1 MNDHQL
7 LDKLIDLAEQQ
18 ARLVLLELKMPSL
31 MAAFVLMTQKGK
43 FEIVATP
50 WRDEA
55 EKHFY
60 ANMLRTM
67 MRKKHVMAYS
77 FVSEAWTRHLEA
89 GEWDND
95 KGQPHD
101 GITARNYA
109 GRQEV
114 VIACACSKDLARWKQ
129 WRIVREATTER
140 IVALQEQ
147 PLPESESPPES
158 WMIGL
163 LKK

>member
-7 LDKLIDLAEQQ
+7 LDKLLELAERQ
-18 ARLVLLELKMPSL
+18 ARTVLLDLKLGNL
-31 MAAFVLMTQKGK
+31 MAAWVLMSKSGK

-50 WRDEA
+50 WCDEA
-55 EKHFY
+55 EKRLY
-60 ANMLRTM
+60 AQMLRTM
-67 MRKKHVMAYS
+67 MRKKHIMAYS
-77 FVSEAWTRHLEA
+77 FVTEAWTRHLEA

-95 KGQPHD
+95 RGQPVD
-101 GITARNYA
+101 GIETRNYA

-114 VIACACSKDLARWKQ
+114 VIACACSKDVARWKQ
-129 WRIVREATTER
+129 WRIVREATTEV
-140 IVALQEQ
+140 IIDLKEQ

-158 WMIGL
+158 WMTDL